1 LTAARRPG
9 PSARAAGRARGAA
22 RRPRS
27 AGGNAGGGW
36 GVLDDMT
43 LPILI
48 LFGAGTLL
56 PCLGLWLA
64 DQSDRIKGA

>member
-1 LTAARRPG
+1 
-9 PSARAAGRARGAA
+9 
-22 RRPRS
+22 
-27 AGGNAGGGW
+27 
-36 GVLDDMT
+36 MT

>member
-1 LTAARRPG
+1 
-9 PSARAAGRARGAA
+9 
-22 RRPRS
+22 
-27 AGGNAGGGW
+27 
-36 GVLDDMT
+36 MT

-64 DQSDRIKGA
+64 DEFDRVKRA